1 MRITIFGSG
10 YVGLVTGACFAN
22 VGNQVVCVDIDQAKV
37 DALNNGQIPIYEP
50 GLDSYI
56 SQSLTDG
63 SLSFTTDAAAAVAHG
78 EMIFIAV
85 GTPPEEDGSADLQY
99 VLQVADTIGQF
110 MDDFKVVVNKST
122 VPVGTADK
130 VSDRLQQALDQRGL
144 DLGFDVAS
152 NPEFLKEGAA
162 IADFTRPDR
171 IVVGTDSTEVEVMMQ
186 ELYAPYNRQ
195 RDKLIFMDLRSAELT
210 KYAANSLL
218 ATKISFIN
226 EIANIADLV
235 GADIEQVRVGIGS
248 DPRIGYSFIYPG
260 CGFGGSC
267 FPKDLRAMEATAVSA
282 GYQPKLLSA
291 VSAVNDQQK
300 SLLFK
305 KIDSYFDGQLEGK
318 TIALWGLAFKP
329 GTDDMREAPSRDLME
344 ALWQRGAKVQ
354 AFDPH
359 GMEATQ
365 EIYGVRN
372 DLLLCGTKEAA
383 LQGADILAICTEW
396 KPFWSP
402 DFALIKDSLKQP
414 VIFDGRNLYDPARL
428 QDQGIQYFGMG
439 RSNRVAPSATA
450 CD

>member
-56 SQSLTDG
+56 SQSLTNG

-171 IVVGTDSTEVEVMMQ
+171 IVVGTDSTAVEAMMQ

-282 GYQPKLLSA
+282 GYLPKLLSA

>member
-56 SQSLTDG
+56 SQSLADG

-99 VLQVADTIGQF
+99 VLQVADTIGQY

-144 DLGFDVAS
+144 DLGFGVAS

-171 IVVGTDSTEVEVMMQ
+171 IVVGTDSTAVEAMMQ

-439 RSNRVAPSATA
+439 RSNQVAPVKA
-450 CD
+450 

>member
-56 SQSLTDG
+56 SQSLADG

-99 VLQVADTIGQF
+99 VLQVADTIGQY

-171 IVVGTDSTEVEVMMQ
+171 IVVGTDSTAVEAMMQ

-439 RSNRVAPSATA
+439 RSNQVAPVKA
-450 CD
+450 